1 MISNERPSGLS
12 LYNQN
17 MITLDDRIKECRKD
31 IEESLKKHELALDC
45 YMILKAGSVTP
56 VIDLVE
62 MKKESPIVKA

>member
-1 MISNERPSGLS
+1 
-12 LYNQN
+12 